1 MKRFLRK
8 KETHKPHQC
17 RCRTKEG
24 EKCTERF
31 ESRKAR
37 AAHQVHALWLGGTH
51 GLTLYVTTVTTAHA
65 CPMCETAFSNFTTA
79 RTHVVQ
85 AFRIGRC
92 SVHRSAR
99 ACEWEEKAET
109 QPPFACPDLECSSVS
124 TDMYIRANLV
134 NIEMPEEMS
143 LFTKLK
149 TLTENNHERC
159 SNVFRRTAGWRR
171 TAGKEEAAQ
180 EQGDL
185 TERRARKATTC
196 QRRRGKR
203 RHGGCRNVET

>member
-1 MKRFLRK
+1 MKRSLRK

-17 RCRTKEG
+17 RCRTKSV

-37 AAHQVHALWLGGTH
+37 VAHQVHALWLGGTH
-51 GLTLYVTTVTTAHA
+51 GQKLHVTTVTTTHA
-65 CPMCETAFSNFTTA
+65 CTMCETAFSNLTTA

-134 NIEMPEEMS
+134 NIETPQKRS
-143 LFTKLK
+143 LFTELK
-149 TLTENNHERC
+149 TSTEHAQERC
-159 SNVFRRTAGWRR
+159 SNVLRRAASWRR
-171 TAGKEEAAQ
+171 TARKEEAAQ
-180 EQGDL
+180 RDL

-196 QRRRGKR
+196 QRRRRKR